1 KTVEGKKDDLAITL
15 LSAGAG
21 RMLSRSEKGAG
32 QAN

>member
-1 KTVEGKKDDLAITL
+1 ATTL

>member
-1 KTVEGKKDDLAITL
+1 TL

>member
-1 KTVEGKKDDLAITL
+1 TTL

-32 QAN
+32 AIN